1 MRILMVID
9 GLPGG
14 GAEKTVLTLSR
25 GLVEMGHQ
33 VSLFSL
39 RKVCDYTIP
48 EGVDYQVVQDRSKK
62 PWRKLTE
69 LCRRARLLDEAISKA
84 QEKGKFD
91 VIFSHLHKT
100 DRIVAHTRVVDRS
113 KIWYCVHGMFSF
125 SYLRNRK
132 GLSRWFKRAKIRH
145 VYENGQVVAVSN
157 AVLHDLTHNLGINL
171 KRQAVIHNPFDI
183 SRIQQLAEE
192 PFEMQGQDYLIH
204 VGRFHEHKRH
214 DRLLRAF
221 AKSGIQSQLVM
232 MGNGD
237 DRQLQKLKTLAT
249 ELGVEEKVQ
258 FRSFVPNPYPWIN
271 NARQLVLSS
280 DCEGFGNVLVE
291 AIICHTPV
299 VSTRCPGGP
308 AEILTG
314 TLARGLSEMSDEGL
328 AKTMRDVWQNPPAI
342 DHSTISAY
350 GIEAICLQYCELAAP
365 KQSSGIVCNTRHRH
379 C

>member
-1 MRILMVID
+1 MRILMIID

-14 GAEKTVLTLSR
+14 GAEKTVLTLSH

-39 RKVCDYTIP
+39 RGVCDYTLP
-48 EGVDYQVVQDRSKK
+48 EGVDYQVVQDHCKK

-69 LCRRARLLDEAISKA
+69 LCRRARQLDNAISKA

-91 VIFSHLHKT
+91 IVFSHLHKT
-100 DRIVAHTRVVDRS
+100 DRIVAHTRVLDRN

-125 SYLRNRK
+125 SYLRNRQ
-132 GLSRWFKRAKIRH
+132 GMSRWFKRAKIRH

-157 AVLHDLTHNLGINL
+157 AVLHDLTVNLGIHL
-171 KRQAVIHNPFDI
+171 KRHTVIHNPFDI
-183 SRIQQLAEE
+183 ADIQRLADA
-192 PFEMQGQDYLIH
+192 PFDREGQNYIIH

-221 AKSGIQSQLVM
+221 AKSGIECQLVM
-232 MGNGD
+232 MGNGHHKQIE
-237 DRQLQKLKTLAT
+237 RLKTLAA
-249 ELGVEEKVQ
+249 ELGLTDRVQ
-258 FRSFVPNPYPWIN
+258 FRQFVPNPYPWIK

-291 AIICHTPV
+291 AIICQTPA

-308 AEILTG
+308 SEILTG
-314 TLARGLSEMSDEGL
+314 QLARGLSEMSDDAL
-328 AKTMRDVWQNPPAI
+328 ASTMLDVWQNPPVI
-342 DHSTISAY
+342 DNSTISAY
-350 GIEAICLQYCELAAP
+350 GIEAICQQYTALADT
-365 KQSSGIVCNTRHRH
+365 QR
-379 C
+379 

>member
-1 MRILMVID
+1 MRILMIID

-48 EGVDYQVVQDRSKK
+48 EGVDYQIIQDRCKK

-69 LCRRARLLDEAISKA
+69 LCRRARLLDDAISKA

-91 VIFSHLHKT
+91 IVFSHLHKT
-100 DRIVAHTRVVDRS
+100 DRIVRHIRVIERD

-125 SYLRNRK
+125 SYLRNRH
-132 GLSRWFKRAKIRH
+132 GVSRWFKRTKIRH
-145 VYENGQVVAVSN
+145 VYENSQVVAVSS
-157 AVLHDLTHNLGINL
+157 AVLQDLTDNLGIHL
-171 KRQAVIHNPFDI
+171 ERHTVIHNPFDI
-183 SRIQQLAEE
+183 QGIEQLADE
-192 PFEMQGQDYLIH
+192 PFELQGQNYVIH

-221 AKSGIQSQLVM
+221 AKSGIPTSLVM
-232 MGNGD
+232 MGNGSQ
-237 DRQLQKLKTLAT
+237 RQIENLKTLSK
-249 ELGVEEKVQ
+249 ELGIADKVQ
-258 FRSFVPNPYPWIN
+258 FRTFVPNPYPWIN
-271 NARQLVLSS
+271 NARMLVLSS

-291 AIICHTPV
+291 AIICQTPV

-308 AEILTG
+308 SEIMTG
-314 TLARGLSEMSDEGL
+314 ELSRGLSEMSDNSL
-328 AKTMRDVWQNPPAI
+328 AKTMQEIWQNPPVI
-342 DHSTISAY
+342 DRSAISAY
-350 GIEAICLQYCELAAP
+350 GIEAICQQYIALTDS
-365 KQSSGIVCNTRHRH
+365 KQ
-379 C
+379 

>member
-1 MRILMVID
+1 MRILMIID

-39 RKVCDYTIP
+39 RKVCDYAIP
-48 EGVDYQVVQDRSKK
+48 EGIDYQVVQDHSKK

-69 LCRRARLLDEAISKA
+69 LCRRARLLDQAISKA
-84 QEKGKFD
+84 QEKGDFD
-91 VIFSHLHKT
+91 IVFSHLHKT
-100 DRIVAHTRVVDRS
+100 DRIVAHTRVIDRS

-125 SYLRNRK
+125 SYLRNRQ

-157 AVLHDLTHNLGINL
+157 AVLHDLTHNLGIHL
-171 KRQAVIHNPFDI
+171 QRHAVIHNPFDI

-192 PFEMQGQDYLIH
+192 TFELQGQEYIIH

-214 DRLLRAF
+214 DRLIRAF
-221 AKSGIQSQLVM
+221 AKSDIPVQLVM
-232 MGNGD
+232 MGNGNQKQI
-237 DRQLQKLKTLAT
+237 DRLKDIAA
-249 ELGVEEKVQ
+249 EAGVADKVQ
-258 FRSFVPNPYPWIN
+258 FRAFVPNPYPWIK

-291 AIICHTPV
+291 AIICQTPA

-308 AEILTG
+308 SEILTG
-314 TLARGLSEMSDEGL
+314 ELARGLSEMNEEGL
-328 AKTMRDVWQNPPAI
+328 AKTMQDVWNNPPVI
-342 DHSTISAY
+342 DSSTISAY
-350 GIEAICLQYCELAAP
+350 GIEAICRQYIALAAP
-365 KQSSGIVCNTRHRH
+365 KQ
-379 C
+379 